1 MVQIKAEIDFNEV
14 VLSSAFVDK
23 TLLVK
28 DLVETK
34 DTVVLITCPRRFGKS
49 TNMNMV
55 MNFLKINVD
64 DDGIVIDRTL
74 TNNYKLFNSKYK
86 NGSLKIAA
94 HKEIMDNYLASFP
107 VVFVSF
113 LNIKGETNELIVS
126 SIKNSIYKSFDQHT
140 YLLNSLVLKKDQKK
154 LLEFYQTKHSY
165 YKMDN
170 SELKESLLFLTE
182 VLHQHFKKKVFVLI
196 DEYDAPTSNAL
207 YQKNVDLKNLNDL
220 IDGILCNVFKDNLFL
235 QQGFITGILSIV
247 RASAS
252 SRLNNVTEFNF
263 LKDQMFVNYYGF
275 LREEVF

>member
-1 MVQIKAEIDFNEV
+1 MSSVITMQKNIVIGNIDFNEV
-14 VLSSAFVDK
+14 VLSNAFVDK

-64 DDGIVIDRTL
+64 KAGIVIDRTL
-74 TNNYKLFNSKYK
+74 TNNYKIFNSEYN
-86 NGSLKIAA
+86 NGFLKIAA

-113 LNIKGETNELIVS
+113 LNIKGKTNELIVS

-140 YLLNSLVLKKDQKK
+140 YLSNSLVLKKDQKK

-170 SELKESLLFLTE
+170 SELK
-182 VLHQHFKKKVFVLI
+182 
-196 DEYDAPTSNAL
+196 
-207 YQKNVDLKNLNDL
+207 
-220 IDGILCNVFKDNLFL
+220 
-235 QQGFITGILSIV
+235 
-247 RASAS
+247 
-252 SRLNNVTEFNF
+252 
-263 LKDQMFVNYYGF
+263 
-275 LREEVF
+275 